1 MGYRKCCVDKCS
13 STEKKGISIFRVPSI
28 TTHADEPTRKIIP
41 KQREAWLSAIKL
53 GPGYGK
59 QKILYVCGLHF
70 VKGTLNFSVMK
81 CVTIELMNFYKGR
94 PSICFGTGL
103 QHFIFPTTSHHQ
115 SLLKKSCSLPNN
127 IMMIK
132 VNTIS
137 QTFNFWSLIYHPF
150 LLKQAHH

>member
-94 PSICFGTGL
+94 PSICFDTNNVDWAPTL
-103 QHFIFPTTSHHQ
+103 HLSNNQSPSIPVEEILLAPEQHHDDQGKYYFT
-115 SLLKKSCSLPNN
+115 N
-127 IMMIK
+127 I
-132 VNTIS
+132 
-137 QTFNFWSLIYHPF
+137 
-150 LLKQAHH
+150 